1 MKLLA
6 GQRTKLMEAGRALL
20 VKQGR
25 VEAYALMEEGGHRL
39 FLMELEP
46 GEAAFHSADE
56 FGDITIEVYALED
69 AALEELSLAEEQAG
83 TLVPLMR
90 HWFQELICLPWLRLM
105 ADRGDE
111 FLRAWVDGSVLRQAG
126 QQTENLLEE
135 FEENQGI
142 FAMLAGVRFAA
153 QDERLAR
160 RLMAR
165 RRHKRRLLDET
176 VANLLGEDWVSV
188 SGSGQGSAKLE
199 EAVFLVR
206 AVAHHLGMPEEDIA
220 LNKETVEKLDALGV
234 LRRLVAKGGM
244 EMRLIKLEKGWE
256 GWDCGAM
263 LGYFGEKKQLAALL
277 PESPS
282 SYKLVT
288 RENME
293 GVTLTSE
300 MAHSVSGDAFLVY
313 PGLPDRKMG
322 RLDFLRFMARHT
334 WQTDWK
340 AVLLAGLFMG
350 LIPLLTPIVT
360 ETMFQDLIPI
370 LDRKGLA
377 TVTQVVLVA
386 GFTTAALTTVRALAV
401 LRLTAMGNL
410 RGQAALFGRL
420 LKLPPGFFRRFQSGE
435 LAERMQGLDRSVML
449 LTNESVGALLSFV
462 CSFWSLGLMCYYS
475 MKLTGMALLVWLVYL
490 AISIFLL
497 YRLTRAQ
504 RDMTTASNKTSGIL
518 AQIFAGLAK
527 FRTKGSEEQ
536 AYHLWGQQ
544 FAIELGHNIRARRLK
559 NISTVIAAM
568 QPMLL
573 TLILYYNGLLE
584 LATSQSGGG
593 TAAEALGLGAKPMT
607 AATFIAFQSAFTA
620 FNTSLVAIMPILEGM
635 SVIKPYLDNLL
646 PILEEMPETS
656 EERQEAGVLS
666 GAIEVRNLTFGYVP
680 ESRVLDDVSFRI
692 AAGEQVAIVGKS
704 GCGKSTLIR
713 LLLGFEMPRQ
723 GAVYYDG
730 QDLSELSLPSVRS
743 QMGVVL
749 QNGQLMS
756 GDILHNIIGTNN
768 LTLDDAWEAAEAAG
782 IAEDIRQ
789 MPMQMNTIVSEGSTN
804 ISGGQR
810 QRILIARALALKP
823 SIIVCDEAT
832 SALDNRTQAIV
843 TKSLDKL
850 HATRIIVAH
859 RLSTIRHADRI
870 IVLDKGRIAET
881 GSFQELV
888 DKGGLFASF
897 VKRQVA

>member
-6 GQRTKLMEAGRALL
+6 GQRIKLIEAGRALL

-25 VEAYALMEEGGHRL
+25 IEAYALMEEGSHRL
-39 FLMELEP
+39 FLMELKP

-56 FGDITIEVYALED
+56 FGEITIEVYAMEE
-69 AALEELSLAEEQAG
+69 AELEELSLAEAQASI
-83 TLVPLMR
+83 LLPLMR
-90 HWFQELICLPWLRLM
+90 HWFRELICLPWLRLM
-105 ADRGDE
+105 ADLGDE
-111 FLRAWVDGSVLRQAG
+111 ILKTWADGSVLGQSG
-126 QQTENLLEE
+126 QQPENLLQE
-135 FEENQGI
+135 FEKNQGI
-142 FAMLAGVRFAA
+142 FSMLAGVRFAS
-153 QDERLAR
+153 QDKRLAR
-160 RLMAR
+160 RLKER
-165 RRHKRRLLDET
+165 RKHKRRLLDET
-176 VANLLGEDWVSV
+176 LGNLLGEDWVSV
-188 SGSGQGSAKLE
+188 SDSSGQGNAKLE
-199 EAVFLVR
+199 ETVFLVR

-220 LNKETVEKLDALGV
+220 LNKETAKKLDALGV

-244 EMRLIKLEKGWE
+244 EMRLIRLEKGWE

-263 LGYFGEKKQLAALL
+263 LGYFGEQKQLAALL
-277 PESPS
+277 PVSPS
-282 SYKLVT
+282 SYRLVT
-288 RENME
+288 GDNME
-293 GVTLTSE
+293 GVLLTSE
-300 MAHSVSGDAFLVY
+300 MARLVSGDAFLVY
-313 PGLPDRKMG
+313 PGLPDRKL
-322 RLDFLRFMARHT
+322 RRRDFLRFMVRHT

-340 AVLLAGLFMG
+340 SLILAGLFMG
-350 LIPLLTPIVT
+350 HIPLLTPIVT

-386 GFTTAALTTVRALAV
+386 GFTTAALSTVRSLAV
-401 LRLTAMGNL
+401 LRLTSLGTL
-410 RGQAALFGRL
+410 RGQAALMGRL

-435 LAERMQGLDRSVML
+435 LAERMQGLDRAAML
-449 LTNESVGALLSFV
+449 LTSESVGALLSFA

-475 MKLTGMALLVWLVYL
+475 VKLTGIALLVWLTYL
-490 AISIFLL
+490 AVSALLL
-497 YRLTRAQ
+497 YKLTGAQ
-504 RDMTTASNKTSGIL
+504 RDMTEAGNKTSGIL

-527 FRTKGSEEQ
+527 FRTKGTEEQ
-536 AYHLWGQQ
+536 AYHLWGRQ
-544 FAIELGHNIRARRLK
+544 FAIELGNNIRVRRLK

-584 LATSQSGGG
+584 LAASQSGGA
-593 TAAEALGLGAKPMT
+593 AAEALGLGTRSMT

-620 FNTSLVAIMPILEGM
+620 FNTSLVAIMPILESM
-635 SVIKPYLDNLL
+635 TVIKPYFDNLR
-646 PILEEMPETS
+646 PILEEEPETS
-656 EERQEAGVLS
+656 EEKQEAGALS
-666 GAIEVRNLTFGYVP
+666 GAIEVRNLTFGYLP
-680 ESRVLDDVSFRI
+680 DSKVLDDVSFRI

-704 GCGKSTLIR
+704 GCGKSTLVR
-713 LLLGFEMPRQ
+713 LLLGFELPRQ

-768 LTLDDAWEAAEAAG
+768 LTLEDAWAAAEAAG

-789 MPMQMNTIVSEGSTN
+789 MPMQMHTIVSEGSSN

-843 TKSLDKL
+843 TRSLDKL

-888 DKGGLFASF
+888 EKGGIFASF
-897 VKRQVA
+897 VRRQVA

>member
-69 AALEELSLAEEQAG
+69 ATLEELSLAEEQAG

-176 VANLLGEDWVSV
+176 VANLLGEDLVSV

-220 LNKETVEKLDALGV
+220 LNKETAEKLDALGV

-244 EMRLIKLEKGWE
+244 EMRLIRLEKGWE
-256 GWDCGAM
+256 GWDCGVM

-449 LTNESVGALLSFV
+449 LTSESVGALLSFA

-475 MKLTGMALLVWLVYL
+475 MKLTGMALLVWLAYL

-544 FAIELGHNIRARRLK
+544 FAIELSHNIRARRLK

-646 PILEEMPETS
+646 PILEAVPETS

-888 DKGGLFASF
+888 DKGGIFASF

>member
-244 EMRLIKLEKGWE
+244 EMRLIRLEKGWQ
-256 GWDCGAM
+256 GWDCGVM

-449 LTNESVGALLSFV
+449 LTSESVGALLSFA

-593 TAAEALGLGAKPMT
+593 AAAQALGLGAKPMT

-789 MPMQMNTIVSEGSTN
+789 MPMQMNTNVSEGSTN

>member
-449 LTNESVGALLSFV
+449 LTSESVGALLSFA
-462 CSFWSLGLMCYYS
+462 CSFWSLGLM
-475 MKLTGMALLVWLVYL
+475 
-490 AISIFLL
+490 
-497 YRLTRAQ
+497 
-504 RDMTTASNKTSGIL
+504 
-518 AQIFAGLAK
+518 
-527 FRTKGSEEQ
+527 
-536 AYHLWGQQ
+536 
-544 FAIELGHNIRARRLK
+544 
-559 NISTVIAAM
+559 
-568 QPMLL
+568 
-573 TLILYYNGLLE
+573 
-584 LATSQSGGG
+584 
-593 TAAEALGLGAKPMT
+593 
-607 AATFIAFQSAFTA
+607 
-620 FNTSLVAIMPILEGM
+620 
-635 SVIKPYLDNLL
+635 
-646 PILEEMPETS
+646 
-656 EERQEAGVLS
+656 
-666 GAIEVRNLTFGYVP
+666 
-680 ESRVLDDVSFRI
+680 
-692 AAGEQVAIVGKS
+692 
-704 GCGKSTLIR
+704 
-713 LLLGFEMPRQ
+713 
-723 GAVYYDG
+723 
-730 QDLSELSLPSVRS
+730 
-743 QMGVVL
+743 
-749 QNGQLMS
+749 
-756 GDILHNIIGTNN
+756 
-768 LTLDDAWEAAEAAG
+768 
-782 IAEDIRQ
+782 
-789 MPMQMNTIVSEGSTN
+789 
-804 ISGGQR
+804 
-810 QRILIARALALKP
+810 
-823 SIIVCDEAT
+823 
-832 SALDNRTQAIV
+832 
-843 TKSLDKL
+843 
-850 HATRIIVAH
+850 
-859 RLSTIRHADRI
+859 
-870 IVLDKGRIAET
+870 
-881 GSFQELV
+881 
-888 DKGGLFASF
+888 
-897 VKRQVA
+897 

>member
-165 RRHKRRLLDET
+165 RRHKRRLMDET

-220 LNKETVEKLDALGV
+220 LNKETAEKLDALGV

-244 EMRLIKLEKGWE
+244 EMRLIRLEKGWE
-256 GWDCGAM
+256 GWDCGVM

-449 LTNESVGALLSFV
+449 LTSESVGALLSFA

-497 YRLTRAQ
+497 YRLTKAQ

-544 FAIELGHNIRARRLK
+544 FAIELSHNIRARRLK

-593 TAAEALGLGAKPMT
+593 AAAEALGLGAKPMT

>member
-220 LNKETVEKLDALGV
+220 LNKETAEKLDALGV

-244 EMRLIKLEKGWE
+244 EMRLIRLEKGWQ
-256 GWDCGAM
+256 GWDCGVM

-449 LTNESVGALLSFV
+449 LTSESVGALLSFA

-593 TAAEALGLGAKPMT
+593 AAAQALGLGAKPMT

-782 IAEDIRQ
+782 SAEDIRQ

>member
-69 AALEELSLAEEQAG
+69 ATLEELSLAEEQAG

-220 LNKETVEKLDALGV
+220 LNKETAEKLDALGV

-244 EMRLIKLEKGWE
+244 EMRLIRLEKGWE
-256 GWDCGAM
+256 GWDCGVM

-340 AVLLAGLFMG
+340 AVILAGLFMG

-449 LTNESVGALLSFV
+449 LTSESVGALLSFA

-497 YRLTRAQ
+497 YRLTKAQ
-504 RDMTTASNKTSGIL
+504 RDMTMASNKTSGIL

-544 FAIELGHNIRARRLK
+544 FAIELSHNIRARRLK

-593 TAAEALGLGAKPMT
+593 AAAQALGLGAKPMT

-888 DKGGLFASF
+888 DKGGIFASF

>member
-56 FGDITIEVYALED
+56 FGEIIIEVYALED
-69 AALEELSLAEEQAG
+69 ATLEELSLAEEQAG

-90 HWFQELICLPWLRLM
+90 HWFKELICLPWLRLL

-111 FLRAWVDGSVLRQAG
+111 ILRAWVDGSVLRQAG

-142 FAMLAGVRFAA
+142 FAMLAGVRFVA

-165 RRHKRRLLDET
+165 RRHKRRLLNET

-220 LNKETVEKLDALGV
+220 LNKETAEKLDALGV

-244 EMRLIKLEKGWE
+244 EMRLIRLEKGWE
-256 GWDCGAM
+256 GWDCGVM

-300 MAHSVSGDAFLVY
+300 MAESVSGDAFLVY
-313 PGLPDRKMG
+313 PGLPDRKMR

-386 GFTTAALTTVRALAV
+386 GFTTAALTTVRSLAV

-449 LTNESVGALLSFV
+449 LTSESVGALLSFA

-490 AISIFLL
+490 AVSFFLL

-518 AQIFAGLAK
+518 AQIFTGLAK
-527 FRTKGSEEQ
+527 FRTKGTEEQ

-544 FAIELGHNIRARRLK
+544 FAIELGHNIRTRRLK

-593 TAAEALGLGAKPMT
+593 AAAESLGLGAKPMT

-646 PILEEMPETS
+646 PILEEVPETS

-888 DKGGLFASF
+888 EKGGLFASF